1 MSDQTAQLIYLLK
14 VLPHQ
19 LARARERL
27 RQLESEARR
36 YGMLDLLDAAPA
48 PGATVPPSSGLPP
61 LGQSGAA
68 RDCPTRGAL
77 GGEA

>member
-1 MSDQTAQLIYLLK
+1 VSDQTAQLIYRLK

-36 YGMLDLLDAAPA
+36 YGMLDLIDADPTVAPVSPDSGPA
-48 PGATVPPSSGLPP
+48 P
-61 LGQSGAA
+61 LGRSGAA
-68 RDCPTRGAL
+68 RVAPARGAI
-77 GGEA
+77 GGER